1 MEIRSATHGDIVG
14 IQALLRQV
22 ADIHHNGRP
31 DLFKAGISKY
41 TFSELERI
49 IENADTPVL
58 VAVDEDG
65 TVIGHAF
72 CVLKHSGD
80 TAVLYDRLTLYI
92 DDICVD
98 EAHRGNHIGTEL
110 CNTVLSLAKQFG
122 CYNVTLNVWALNGAA
137 SAFYKSFGFDVQKT
151 TMEMLI

>member
-1 MEIRSATHGDIVG
+1 MNILQATHKDIVG

-22 ADIHHNGRP
+22 ADIHHKGRP

-49 IENADTPVL
+49 IENPDTPVF
-58 VAVDEDG
+58 VAVDDDG
-65 TVIGHAF
+65 TVVGHAF

-98 EAHRGNHIGTEL
+98 EVHRGQHIGTAL
-110 CNTVLSLAKQFG
+110 CNAAIALAKRHD
-122 CYNVTLNVWALNGAA
+122 CYNVTLNVWALNGTA
-137 SAFYKSFGFDVQKT
+137 SAFYKSFGFEVQKT
-151 TMEMLI
+151 TMEMLV